1 MACDLDRCP
10 RCNSHVRVDENGDM
24 RSISPTA
31 RLRPPVAPIIEKLRE
46 LLYELDD
53 FKAFINNQLVETK
66 KRRQE

>member
-1 MACDLDRCP
+1 MACNLDKCP
-10 RCNSHVRVDENGDM
+10 RCKSHVRVDENGDM

-53 FKAFINNQLVETK
+53 FKAFINERLAEIK
-66 KRRQE
+66 KIRQE